1 MSDGKR
7 IFSEQEASE
16 ILQKAAKMQE
26 ERGHGP
32 SYTPGI
38 TLEELERIAAEAG
51 IDPAVLQAALAPD
64 KESKEKTKWPIELE
78 RVLQGELDPSEF
90 DVILEAI
97 GPAHRRQGLTQ
108 VGRTVS
114 GTIWT
119 GMGHSTISVNSRN
132 GRTRLSLK
140 ANPFFSFFMVIYPLF
155 ITSILL
161 SAALSEN
168 RAPGWVI
175 PLIWVLALIAGT
187 FLIPLS
193 LKGHK
198 KAAQKKMD
206 DLEEK
211 ISQELADKL
220 AAEEK
225 MRQNLTSASPTTT
238 ESLANESE
246 IRQQSGR

>member
-32 SYTPGI
+32 AYTPGI

-51 IDPAVLQAALAPD
+51 IDPGVLEAALKPD
-64 KESKEKTKWPIELE
+64 SESKEKTKWPLELE
-78 RVLQGELDPSEF
+78 RVIQGELDPSEF

-140 ANPFFSFFMVIYPLF
+140 ANPFFSFFLVIYPLF
-155 ITSILL
+155 ISSILL

-168 RAPGWVI
+168 RAPGWVV
-175 PLIWVLALIAGT
+175 PFVWLLALIAGT
-187 FLIPLS
+187 VLIPFS

-211 ISQELADKL
+211 ISQELAEKV

-225 MRQNLTSASPTTT
+225 MRKNIASASSATI
-238 ESLANESE
+238 ESLAHDVDVS
-246 IRQQSGR
+246 QQTGP